1 MSHFI
6 LSLICCLLLNLPV
19 LAAGPVQVPLDGA
32 PALGPADAP
41 VVMVEFIDFQ

>member
-1 MSHFI
+1 MRRHALTFFCWLL
-6 LSLICCLLLNLPV
+6 LSLLLM
-19 LAAGPVQVPLDGA
+19 AAGPVQVPLDGA